1 VDRLANTV
9 TIDDFTKFMEEQKG
23 RGKRLVKSLNNILP
37 NIEVNFNTT
46 IGNEILKDDLDR
58 YDILLTKLIQEEATD
73 EDRAEIRYLKRRFA
87 ILNARVDIAMD
98 ALRKMRGTDG
108 R

>member
-1 VDRLANTV
+1 MANTIS
-9 TIDDFTKFMEEQKG
+9 IDDFTKFIEEQKG
-23 RGKRLVKSLNNILP
+23 RGKRLIKSLNNVLP

-46 IGNEILKDDLDR
+46 IGNEILKDDLERFD
-58 YDILLTKLIQEEATD
+58 LLITKVIQEEATD

-87 ILNARVDIAMD
+87 ILSARVDIVMD
-98 ALRKMRGTDG
+98 GLRKMRGTDE

>member
-1 VDRLANTV
+1 LANTIS
-9 TIDDFTKFMEEQKG
+9 IDDFTKFIEEQKG
-23 RGKRLVKSLNNILP
+23 RGKRLIKSLNNVLP

-46 IGNEILKDDLDR
+46 IGNEILKDDLERFD
-58 YDILLTKLIQEEATD
+58 LLITKVIQEEATD

-87 ILNARVDIAMD
+87 ILSARVDIVMD
-98 ALRKMRGTDG
+98 GLRKMRGTDE